1 MSIIAT
7 RQTVTNGGQ
16 SVRFIIILLL
26 KGGDYIP
33 QCACGSQTHRQTAAV
48 IECLNRIAIN
58 SHQIKMYTREQQ
70 LTPETGEHRTG
81 PFGVLE
87 KQSLLS

>member
-26 KGGDYIP
+26 KSGDYILR
-33 QCACGSQTHRQTAAV
+33 CACGSQTHRQTAAV

-70 LTPETGEHRTG
+70 LTPETDRRVQDRS
-81 PFGVLE
+81 FWRA
-87 KQSLLS
+87 